1 MKYDVLLLGPQ
12 IGVCGQSCKHCWVEK
27 NIKKHKSLEEAKAMI
42 DGMAKTLEE
51 PAITDKALLYFLDD
65 LSLYPQ
71 VTELLTYCRK
81 RNVLP
86 QPTLVTNGS
95 GIAARKNW
103 EEILAEL
110 KKCGVNGFQMTIHGD
125 EEYHDWFTGS
135 KGSFQRSIE
144 ATRRANAH
152 GFWVAWNM
160 FLTNDNVDQ
169 IVKVAKMKGDTKI
182 IFGTSGHTKTW
193 RKWSPQIYA
202 DIDVFSRIPEEF
214 QKYLRGAEYKS
225 EAEWI
230 ELILKGDLD
239 SPEHDS
245 DEDENKIK
253 HKSLFECDGILYL
266 GGILPGNEVGQ
277 MKYDALREAFAS
289 EEIPPGHITSAETDL
304 LSMARKYGDPISTTA
319 YTLPLLEIK
328 WFYDSLE

>member
-1 MKYDVLLLGPQ
+1 MKYDVLVLGPQ

-27 NIKKHKSLEEAKAMI
+27 NIGKHKPLEEAKAMI

-71 VTELLTYCRK
+71 VTELLAYCRK

-86 QPTLVTNGS
+86 QPTVVTNGS
-95 GIAARKNW
+95 GIATRRNW
-103 EEILAEL
+103 EEILAEM
-110 KKCGVNGFQMTIHGD
+110 KKCGVNGFLMTIFGD

-135 KGSFQRSIE
+135 KGSFQRTIE
-144 ATRRANAH
+144 ATRRANAQ

-160 FLTNDNVDQ
+160 YITNENIDQ
-169 IVKVAKMKGDTKI
+169 IVKVAKTKGDSKI
-182 IFGTSGHTKTW
+182 LFMTPGHTTKW
-193 RKWSPQIYA
+193 REWSHIHA
-202 DIDVFSRIPEEF
+202 DIGVFSSIPEEF

-239 SPEHDS
+239 SPERDS
-245 DEDENKIK
+245 DEDENNIK
-253 HKSLFECDGILYL
+253 YKALFECDGIMYL
-266 GGILPGNEVGQ
+266 EGVRPGDEVGQ
-277 MKYDALREAFAS
+277 MKYDCLRDAFAS
-289 EEIPPGHITSAETDL
+289 EEIPPGHIASEQMSL
-304 LSMARKYGDPISTTA
+304 LSTARKYGDPNSTTA
-319 YTLPLLEIK
+319 FTLQSLENK
-328 WFYDSLE
+328 WYYDSIE